1 MQRAYVTPWRKVWK
15 ELEIVRQ
22 VKVVIREDLFTEGLN

>member
-1 MQRAYVTPWRKVWK
+1 MQRAYITPWRKVWK
-15 ELEIVRQ
+15 ELEFVRQ